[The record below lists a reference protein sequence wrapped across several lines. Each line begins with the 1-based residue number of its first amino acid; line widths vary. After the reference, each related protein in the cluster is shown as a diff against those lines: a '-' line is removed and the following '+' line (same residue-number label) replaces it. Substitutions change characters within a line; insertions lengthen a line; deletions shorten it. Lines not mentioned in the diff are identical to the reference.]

1 MAGGFGD
8 VRDEPDLPTNAA
20 LNRCDR
26 FTSASATNT

>member
-8 VRDEPDLPTNAA
+8 VRDEPDHANKRGAEP
-20 LNRCDR
+20 CDR